1 MNSAGDIVGHT
12 HVVVEKLN
20 ALDQTTPTDPNTF
33 AFFKGIDGA
42 QVNGVVSADVTAGLP
57 AGFYR
62 LASINTAAN
71 HQPAVVAVAQHGS
84 LDDMVYFTVSDNA
97 AAAGNNAGS
106 SAAAGASSSAATSA
120 STAGKATSTAKSANT
135 GNTGKNGSK
144 TANTG
149 NKGFGFGKNGGRVR
163 RFVTEAY

>member
-1 MNSAGDIVGHT
+1 MNSAGDSVGHT
-12 HVVVEKLN
+12 HVVVEKLS

-84 LDDMVYFTVSDNA
+84 LDDMVYFTVTEDGAADATSVAATASASATATTA
-97 AAAGNNAGS
+97 AAK
-106 SAAAGASSSAATSA
+106 AS
-120 STAGKATSTAKSANT
+120 ATSTKGGKTT
-135 GNTGKNGSK
+135 GN
-144 TANTG
+144 
-149 NKGFGFGKNGGRVR
+149 NKGNNNQDQNRNKFFGFGGH
-163 RFVTEAY
+163 